1 MFKFHDP
8 WFLLLL
14 LIISF
19 IIYDYKKGSRSG
31 RIQYSSIERFKRL
44 RIPRTVR
51 FRYILVLLR
60 IAGIMLIIVSLARP
74 QSGNKFTEVT
84 SEGID
89 IMLVL
94 DTSGS
99 MQAMDF
105 EINGERVNRLEIAKR
120 VVREFIN
127 KRVND
132 RIGMVVFAEHAFTQC
147 PLTLDY
153 NILLSFLQNV
163 KIGVAGDGTAIG
175 SALGIAVQ
183 RIKNI
188 KSKSKVIILLT
199 DGRNN
204 FGSLFPQ
211 TAAEIARTYGIKV
224 YTIGVGTHGEVPF
237 LVDTFFGKRY
247 IYQSVDIDEETLQD
261 IAKITGGQY
270 FKAVDSE
277 ALIKI
282 YRQIDAMEKTKVEIK
297 TFYEYN
303 ELFYYFL
310 VIGIIAIL
318 MEMIFSNT
326 WLRKIP

>member
-14 LIISF
+14 FVIPF

-31 RIQYSSIERFKRL
+31 KIQYSSIERFKRL
-44 RIPRTVR
+44 KIPRTAKS
-51 FRYILVLLR
+51 RYILVVLR
-60 IAGIMLIIVSLARP
+60 IAGIVLIILSLARP
-74 QSGNKFTEVT
+74 QSGSKLTEVT

-105 EINGERVNRLEIAKR
+105 EINGEKVNRLEIAKR

-132 RIGMVVFAEHAFTQC
+132 RIGMVVFAEQAFTQC

-153 NILLSFLQNV
+153 SILLSLLQNV

-175 SALGIAVQ
+175 SALGIAEQ
-183 RIKNI
+183 RMKDI

-204 FGSLFPQ
+204 FGSLSPQ
-211 TAAEIARTYGIKV
+211 MAAEIARTYGIKI
-224 YTIGVGTHGEVPF
+224 YTIGVGTQGEVPF
-237 LVDTFFGKRY
+237 LVDTLFGKRY
-247 IYQSVDIDEETLQD
+247 IYQRVDLDEETLQE

-270 FKAVDSE
+270 FRAVDSE

-282 YRQIDAMEKTKVEIK
+282 YKQIDAMEKTKVEIK

-303 ELFYYFL
+303 ELFHYFL
-310 VIGIIAIL
+310 VLGIIAIML
-318 MEMIFSNT
+318 EIILNNT

>member
-8 WFLLLL
+8 WFLFLL
-14 LIISF
+14 LIIPF

-31 RIQYSSIERFKRL
+31 KIQYSSIERLKRL
-44 RIPRTVR
+44 RIPRAVK

-60 IAGIMLIIVSLARP
+60 IAGIVLIILSLARP
-74 QSGNKFTEVT
+74 QSGNKITEVT

-94 DTSGS
+94 DTSGT

-105 EINGERVNRLEIAKR
+105 EVNGDRVNRLEMSKR

-132 RIGMVVFAEHAFTQC
+132 RIGMVVFAEQAFTQC

-153 NILLSFLQNV
+153 SILLEFLQNV
-163 KIGVAGDGTAIG
+163 KIGIAGDSTAIG

-183 RIKNI
+183 RMKDI
-188 KSKSKVIILLT
+188 KSKSKVIIILT

-204 FGSLFPQ
+204 FGSLSPQ
-211 TAAEIARTYGIKV
+211 MAAEIARTYGIKI
-224 YTIGVGTHGEVPF
+224 YTIGVGTQGEAPF

-247 IYQSVDIDEETLQD
+247 IYQRVDLDEETLQE
-261 IAKITGGQY
+261 IARITGGQY
-270 FKAVDSE
+270 FRAVDSE

-282 YRQIDAMEKTKVEIK
+282 YRQIDVMEKTKVEIK

-303 ELFYYFL
+303 ELFHYFL
-310 VIGIIAIL
+310 VLGIIAIL
-318 MEMIFSNT
+318 LEIILSNT

>member
-14 LIISF
+14 FVIPF

-31 RIQYSSIERFKRL
+31 KIQYSSIERFKRL
-44 RIPRTVR
+44 RIPRTVKS
-51 FRYILVLLR
+51 RYILVVLR
-60 IAGIMLIIVSLARP
+60 IAGIVLIILSLARP
-74 QSGNKFTEVT
+74 QSGSKLTEVT

-105 EINGERVNRLEIAKR
+105 EINGEKVNRLEIAKR

-132 RIGMVVFAEHAFTQC
+132 RIGMIVFAEQAFTQC

-153 NILLSFLQNV
+153 SILLSFFQNV

-175 SALGIAVQ
+175 SALGIAEQ
-183 RIKNI
+183 RMKDI

-204 FGSLFPQ
+204 FGSLSPQ
-211 TAAEIARTYGIKV
+211 MAAEIARTYGIKI
-224 YTIGVGTHGEVPF
+224 YTIGVGTQGEVPF
-237 LVDTFFGKRY
+237 LVDTLFGKRY
-247 IYQSVDIDEETLQD
+247 IYQRVDLDEETLQE

-270 FKAVDSE
+270 FRAVDSE

-282 YRQIDAMEKTKVEIK
+282 YKQIDAMEKTKVEIK

-303 ELFYYFL
+303 ELFNYFL
-310 VIGIIAIL
+310 VLGIIAIML
-318 MEMIFSNT
+318 EIILNNT

>member
-1 MFKFHDP
+1 MVKFHDP
-8 WFLLLL
+8 WFFLLLL
-14 LIISF
+14 VIPF
-19 IIYDYKKGSRSG
+19 IIYDYKKKSRSG

-74 QSGNKFTEVT
+74 QSGSKLTEVT

-105 EINGERVNRLEIAKR
+105 EINGEKVNRLEIAKR

-132 RIGMVVFAEHAFTQC
+132 RIGMVVFAEQAFTQC

-153 NILLSFLQNV
+153 SILLSLLQNV

-175 SALGIAVQ
+175 SALGIAEQ
-183 RIKNI
+183 RMKDI

-204 FGSLFPQ
+204 FGSLSPQ
-211 TAAEIARTYGIKV
+211 MAAEIARTYGIKI
-224 YTIGVGTHGEVPF
+224 YTIGVGTQGEVPF
-237 LVDTFFGKRY
+237 LVDTLFGKRY
-247 IYQSVDIDEETLQD
+247 IYQRVDLDEETLQE
-261 IAKITGGQY
+261 ITKITDGQY
-270 FKAVDSE
+270 FRAVDSE

-282 YRQIDAMEKTKVEIK
+282 YKQIYKMEKTKVEMK
-297 TFYEYN
+297 TFYEYK
-303 ELFYYFL
+303 E
-310 VIGIIAIL
+310 
-318 MEMIFSNT
+318 
-326 WLRKIP
+326 

>member
-1 MFKFHDP
+1 MFKLHDP

-14 LIISF
+14 LVIPF
-19 IIYDYKKGSRSG
+19 IIYDYKKGNRSG
-31 RIQYSSIERFKRL
+31 KVQYSSIERFKRL
-44 RIPRTVR
+44 RIPRTAR
-51 FRYILVLLR
+51 SRYILVVLR
-60 IAGIMLIIVSLARP
+60 IAGIVLIIVSLARP

-105 EINGERVNRLEIAKR
+105 EINGEKVNRLEIAKR

-132 RIGMVVFAEHAFTQC
+132 RIGMVVFAEQAFTQC

-153 NILLSFLQNV
+153 SILLSFLQNV

-175 SALGIAVQ
+175 SALGIAEQ
-183 RIKNI
+183 RMKDI

-204 FGSLFPQ
+204 FGSLSPQ
-211 TAAEIARTYGIKV
+211 MAAEIARTYGIKI
-224 YTIGVGTHGEVPF
+224 YTIGVGTQGEVPF
-237 LVDTFFGKRY
+237 LVDTLFGKRY
-247 IYQSVDIDEETLQD
+247 IYQRVDLDEETLQE

-270 FKAVDSE
+270 FRAVDSE

-282 YRQIDAMEKTKVEIK
+282 YRQIDAMEKTKVEVK

-303 ELFYYFL
+303 ELFNYFL
-310 VIGIIAIL
+310 VLGIIAIML
-318 MEMIFSNT
+318 EIILNNT